1 VGSGSVSRSRRVSA
15 AAASIEEGIVADLT
29 HDAEG
34 VVREGRACFVPGA
47 LPGERIRFRR
57 IRQRKTHDEGVLE
70 EIVTPSPDR
79 VTPRCAHFGVC
90 GGCALQHLS
99 ADAQVAAKQRE
110 LAEALSRIGGVEP
123 DEWLAPLRGPEWHY
137 RRRAR
142 LSARYVHKKE
152 RSLVGFRERAGAF
165 VTDVQTCA
173 VLAEPVGS
181 MIAALGHLLTSLDIR
196 TSIPQ
201 IEVAVSEGET
211 ALVLRVLD
219 PPTDADRARLQ
230 EFETAHRVRLY
241 LQPKGPDTV
250 APLREGPV
258 DLHYRIERFDVR
270 LDFLPTDFVQVN
282 SAINES
288 LASLAVEHLQLDA
301 DARVLDLFCGLGNFT
316 LPIARHAA
324 AVVGVEGD
332 PGLVARARQN
342 ATRNGIDNARF
353 FAADL
358 SVTPDSRL
366 PWLVDGYSHVLL
378 DPPRVGAAAV
388 IGAVA
393 RLKPRRIVYIA
404 CHTGSLARDVG
415 ELCRTHGFG
424 LRAAGILDMFPH
436 THHVES
442 IAILEA

>member
-1 VGSGSVSRSRRVSA
+1 MSRRRRSSA
-15 AAASIEEGIVADLT
+15 ATAPVEEGVVADLT

-34 VVREGRACFVPGA
+34 VVRAGRACFVPGA

-57 IRQRKTHDEGVLE
+57 THQRKTHDEGVLE
-70 EIVTPSPDR
+70 EVLTPSPDR
-79 VTPRCAHFGVC
+79 VTPQCAHFGVC

-110 LAEALSRIGGVEP
+110 LAESLSRIGGVTP
-123 DEWLAPLRGPEWHY
+123 AEWLAPLRGPHWHY

-142 LSARYVHKKE
+142 LSARYVDKKG
-152 RSLVGFRERAGAF
+152 RSLVGFRERAGSF
-165 VTDVQTCA
+165 VTDVQQCP
-173 VLAEPVGS
+173 VLAEPISAKV
-181 MIAALGHLLTSLDIR
+181 AALGELLTSLDIR
-196 TSIPQ
+196 VSVPQ
-201 IEVAVSEGET
+201 VEVAVSEGET
-211 ALVLRVLD
+211 ALVLRVLN
-219 PPTDADRARLQ
+219 PPTEADRARLLA
-230 EFETAHRVRLY
+230 FEETHGVRLC

-250 APLREGPV
+250 VPLRAAPL
-258 DLHYRIERFDVR
+258 DLHYRLRRFDVR

-288 LASLAVEHLQLDA
+288 LASLAVDYLQLDA
-301 DARVLDLFCGLGNFT
+301 SARVLDLFCGLGNFT
-316 LPIARHAA
+316 LPIARHAG

-332 PGLVARARQN
+332 AGLVARARAN
-342 ATRNGIDNARF
+342 AARNGIENARF
-353 FAADL
+353 FTADL

-388 IGAVA
+388 LGAVA
-393 RLKPRRIVYIA
+393 RAKPRRIVYIA

-415 ELCRTHGFG
+415 ELCRTHGFR
-424 LRAAGILDMFPH
+424 LQAAGILDMFPH

-442 IAILEA
+442 IAVLEA